1 MAYNSLTLI
10 PAYGRDY
17 KSKRALLEDWEAGKD
32 FLATGIKP
40 GTSGYTSIRDVPAFK
55 EDHITHL
62 HFRYNKQ
69 TLVHVVKL

>member
-1 MAYNSLTLI
+1 MYNSLTLV

-17 KSKRALLEDWEAGKD
+17 KSKSALVADWESGKD
-32 FLATGIKP
+32 FLAAGIKP
-40 GTSGYTSIRDVPAFK
+40 GTSGYTSIRDTTAFK

>member
-1 MAYNSLTLI
+1 MAYNSLTLV

-17 KSKRALLEDWEAGKD
+17 SSKKALITDWEAGKD
-32 FLATGIKP
+32 FMAMDLHS
-40 GTSGYTSIRDVPAFK
+40 SGYTSIRDATAFK
-55 EDHITHL
+55 EDGITHL

>member
-1 MAYNSLTLI
+1 MYNSLTLL

-17 KSKRALLEDWEAGKD
+17 KSKAALMADWTQGKD
-32 FLATGIKP
+32 FMCIDMRAHN
-40 GTSGYTSIRDVPAFK
+40 GTYTSSRDLPMLK
-55 EDHITHL
+55 KDGYTHL

>member
-1 MAYNSLTLI
+1 MYNSLTLV

-32 FLATGIKP
+32 FMAMGLRP
-40 GTSGYTSIRDVPAFK
+40 GTSGYTSIRDVPGFK
-55 EDHITHL
+55 QDHITHL

-69 TLVHVVKL
+69 TQIHVVKL

>member
-1 MAYNSLTLI
+1 MYNSLTLV

-17 KSKRALLEDWEAGKD
+17 KSKGELALAWQAGQD
-32 FLATGIKP
+32 FMAYGAEP
-40 GTSGYTSIRDVPAFK
+40 FSNGYCSIRDIDTLK
-55 EDHITHL
+55 ENGTTHL